1 MVVDT
6 DGLVLV
12 SEPTSKMATLLGN
25 KGICAM
31 EKASLSHFPQK
42 DPYSSSVAYIDKY
55 VELANKNTLAQRKQ
69 DKGVV

>member
-1 MVVDT
+1 
-6 DGLVLV
+6 
-12 SEPTSKMATLLGN
+12 MATLLGN